1 MTPVLIEARDV
12 TRRYGKG
19 DDALVALQPASF
31 TIACGDRIALIGPS
45 GSGKS
50 TVLNLIAG
58 LDDATH
64 GTITWPDIG
73 DRDAL
78 RPLAV
83 GMIHQFSS
91 LVPTLSLRENVALP
105 LRLGHR
111 TDGDAAVAEAVEAVG
126 LGGLADRMPGELSGG
141 QAQRAAIARTLAHAP
156 RLLIADE
163 PTGQLDRTT
172 AQDVLDAILS
182 HASMDQA
189 AIIVATHDPAVAAR
203 MATVWRMEHGHLQ
216 TETAGGSE

>member
-1 MTPVLIEARDV
+1 MTPALVEASDV
-12 TRRYGKG
+12 TRRFGKG
-19 DDALVALQPASF
+19 ETALLALQPASF
-31 TIACGDRIALIGPS
+31 TITRGDRIALVGPS

-73 DRDAL
+73 NRDAL

-91 LVPTLSLRENVALP
+91 LVPTFSLRENVALP

-111 TDGDAAVAEAVEAVG
+111 TDGDAAVADAVEAMG

-156 RLLIADE
+156 SLLIADE

-182 HASMDQA
+182 HASTDRA
-189 AIIVATHDPAVAAR
+189 AIIIATHDPSVAAR
-203 MATVWRMEHGHLQ
+203 MATVWRMERGHLQ
-216 TETAGGSE
+216 TDPAGDAE